1 MNHYGF
7 DFQNNKK
14 VLDQFVD
21 AIKSDTETTKNAL
34 KLFWP
39 YTFVNKKCFLYAV
52 EEKKMHVAIFN
63 ALMNHKDNYSM
74 TARLLSILREMC
86 KSEKVA
92 LYIFESGNIYLLR
105 SIGTDYISI
114 AGITNTII
122 RIMVEIIKHKNKS
135 VSVQICTYEDIVY
148 IMHALQMYQKR
159 SSAIIVSLCLYTQHQ
174 LNIKLYRCFQSKL
187 LKLCYKTANH
197 WMISRNVE
205 KRSVLQSLDLIITM
219 ISLLEH

>member
-39 YTFVNKKCFLYAV
+39 YKFVNKKCFLYAV
-52 EEKKMHVAIFN
+52 EEKKIHVAIFN

-92 LYIFESGNIYLLR
+92 LYIFESGNI
-105 SIGTDYISI
+105 
-114 AGITNTII
+114 
-122 RIMVEIIKHKNKS
+122 
-135 VSVQICTYEDIVY
+135 
-148 IMHALQMYQKR
+148 
-159 SSAIIVSLCLYTQHQ
+159 
-174 LNIKLYRCFQSKL
+174 
-187 LKLCYKTANH
+187 
-197 WMISRNVE
+197 
-205 KRSVLQSLDLIITM
+205 
-219 ISLLEH
+219 